1 MHEDLAYPIG
11 RFSPP
16 ARYDQASRER
26 AVAVLEATPQRLREA
41 AAGLTDTQL
50 DTPYRPGGWT
60 VRQVIHHV
68 PDSHMNALIRWKLAL
83 TEDAPPVKGYD
94 EQAWARLEDAR
105 STPIE
110 VSLRLVDGIHDR
122 WLRVIRAM
130 SAEAFDRVYVHSE
143 LGAKSLDFML
153 ALYVWHGPHH
163 IAHIT
168 RLRERMGW

>member
-1 MHEDLAYPIG
+1 MHEALAYPIG
-11 RFSPP
+11 RFAAPS
-16 ARYDQASRER
+16 AYDQASRDR
-26 AVAVLEATPQRLREA
+26 AIAILESTPHRLRA
-41 AAGLTDTQL
+41 AAQGLTEAQL
-50 DTPYRPGGWT
+50 DTPYRPEGWT

-105 STPIE
+105 TTPIE
-110 VSLRLVDGIHDR
+110 VSLTLVEGIHDR

-130 SAEAFDRVYVHSE
+130 APHDFQRTYVHSE
-143 LGAKSLDFML
+143 LGSRSLDFML
-153 ALYVWHGPHH
+153 ALYEWHGPHH
-163 IAHIT
+163 VAHIT